1 MSGASLQRRAM
12 GLKFQNFVQ
21 NEMIN
26 LPTITALKYSL
37 PTLLMSST
45 VNTPK
50 IA

>member
-26 LPTITALKYSL
+26 LPITALKYSL